1 MSSAPIPVPAAKRS
15 FRTRARD
22 FWARVTEGL
31 EIEQLWGQFRAEAEA
46 SYGLYSKDVDWDA
59 IRSERKRWKRPLL
72 AGWALFQTLLMK
84 LSPAR
89 RVLLLVAIVLLVV
102 QPEIHTGERQISF
115 SLGGL
120 GALILI
126 FTFSAR
132 AGRPRHHETRS
143 RNRARNSTVACTQ

>member
-1 MSSAPIPVPAAKRS
+1 MRS
-15 FRTRARD
+15 RARD

-46 SYGLYSKDVDWDA
+46 SYGLYSKDVDWDV
-59 IRSERKRWKRPLL
+59 IRGEKKRWKRPLL

-102 QPEIHTGERQISF
+102 QPEIHTGERQI
-115 SLGGL
+115 
-120 GALILI
+120 
-126 FTFSAR
+126 
-132 AGRPRHHETRS
+132 
-143 RNRARNSTVACTQ
+143 